1 MSISLFQNIYNTF
14 EIFHNQICGSFDTEK
29 AQFLTV
35 AKGIP
40 SATGKG
46 KAISSI
52 LDHWIPTLMSGDT
65 YYNPHFALIFENKGG
80 KPVLI
85 VEQPLSSTAV
95 VRLAS
100 RFGF

>member
-1 MSISLFQNIYNTF
+1 MSLLELFCTVDDLWLGFEPQWKTTQLQAGKRRERKGQLCPSEVMTILIHFHQSHYRTF
-14 EIFHNQICGSFDTEK
+14 
-29 AQFLTV
+29 
-35 AKGIP
+35 
-40 SATGKG
+40 
-46 KAISSI
+46 
-52 LDHWIPTLMSGDT
+52 
-65 YYNPHFALIFENKGG
+65 NPHFALIFENKGG